1 MAFSYTTDTR
11 THVMG
16 DMLMMTG
23 TFNAASVDTGVIVT
37 GLSKIF
43 AGNVLGD
50 TEDNTGGGVD
60 GAFALIL
67 TAAPGSMTLDCVSG
81 NTGRWWA
88 LGQR

>member
-60 GAFALIL
+60 GAFAMIL

>member
-37 GLSKIF
+37 GVSKIF

-50 TEDNTGGGVD
+50 TEDNSGGGTD